1 MKLVCAA
8 LTALVSFTTAMAH
21 AADQRTTALLH
32 QALDA
37 QGGEEKL
44 RALKSVQWEAAG
56 YRSMVE
62 QSERPE
68 GPYVTQF
75 FTTSE
80 IHDFQ
85 HDRYRSDT
93 ESSVYPTWKFNTSS
107 AFSGG
112 VVMLGTGDRSTA
124 GNPEVARQ
132 IRERMALEPER
143 LLVTAFD
150 APDVHAEP
158 DTILQSVPQNVVA
171 FTLDDAPV
179 RIYLNAYTHLPT
191 AVDYS
196 GQLAQTGAASFR
208 GEATMR
214 TWYTFWWL
222 AKGGVHLPL
231 QWNTE
236 KYGLPDQMYV
246 IKKLQMDAPI
256 EEAKFA
262 IPDKI
267 REQYRKASS
276 LSVEQVPLVTDSA
289 KDLAPGIVFIPGSW
303 NVTIIRQ
310 QDGVV
315 ILEAPISSGYSAR
328 VIADAHKR
336 FPGVP
341 IKGVITTS
349 DSWPHLAGI
358 WEYIAQGIPVYALDL
373 NQPMVERII
382 ADAHKTVP
390 DALDKSP
397 HTPDLHLIS
406 GKAILGEGPNRIE
419 LYPLRGET
427 SERQMMVYFPERH
440 LLYGS
445 DSFQQDQNGAYIFP
459 QAVTEVV
466 DAVSREHLQV
476 DQFFMMHIGP
486 TPWSD
491 LAKAIA
497 AAEAEDTPNGVL

>member
-1 MKLVCAA
+1 
-8 LTALVSFTTAMAH
+8 
-21 AADQRTTALLH
+21 
-32 QALDA
+32 
-37 QGGEEKL
+37 
-44 RALKSVQWEAAG
+44 
-56 YRSMVE
+56 
-62 QSERPE
+62 
-68 GPYVTQF
+68 
-75 FTTSE
+75 
-80 IHDFQ
+80 
-85 HDRYRSDT
+85 
-93 ESSVYPTWKFNTSS
+93 
-107 AFSGG
+107 
-112 VVMLGTGDRSTA
+112 MLGTGDRSTV

-143 LLVTAFD
+143 LLLTAFD
-150 APDVHAEP
+150 APDVHAEQ
-158 DTILQSVPQNVVA
+158 DTILQSVPQNVDA

-196 GQLAQTGAASFR
+196 GHLAQTGAASFR

-276 LSVEQVPLVTDSA
+276 LSLEQVPLVTDSA
-289 KDLAPGIVFIPGSW
+289 KDLAPGIVFIPGPW

-328 VIADAHKR
+328 IISDAHQR

-341 IKGVITTS
+341 IKGLITTS

-358 WEYIAQGIPVYALDL
+358 REYIAQGIPVYALDL
-373 NQPMVERII
+373 NQPMVERVI

-390 DALDKSP
+390 DALVCCCG
-397 HTPDLHLIS
+397 LF
-406 GKAILGEGPNRIE
+406 
-419 LYPLRGET
+419 T
-427 SERQMMVYFPERH
+427 SIPV
-440 LLYGS
+440 
-445 DSFQQDQNGAYIFP
+445 N
-459 QAVTEVV
+459 
-466 DAVSREHLQV
+466 
-476 DQFFMMHIGP
+476 
-486 TPWSD
+486 
-491 LAKAIA
+491 
-497 AAEAEDTPNGVL
+497 